1 MKFFEEK
8 KNYKKDNEYLRK
20 RTRDVEAN
28 LYSTMQEVENLKGQI
43 KDLKE
48 SHLKELSLKDK
59 KIEQLQSEVDILHK
73 HFKLD
78 ETPSQSIRTAVR
90 IDERV
95 HELEIENAELKG
107 QLYFANIIM
116 DAFKPK
122 INIAQQYPEIYGGIR
137 YV

>member
-1 MKFFEEK
+1 MKFFE
-8 KNYKKDNEYLRK
+8 NVIKKDNEYLRK

-48 SHLKELSLKDK
+48 LHLKELSLKDK
-59 KIEQLQSEVDILHK
+59 KIEQLQSELDILHK

-78 ETPSQSIRTAVR
+78 ETPSQSTRTAVR

-107 QLYFANIIM
+107 QLYFANVFV

-122 INIAQQYPEIYGGIR
+122 ISAAQQYPEIYGGIR